1 LRVAVRALSQQE
13 LTRAPVAGLEFLALK
28 GGWNGGVL
36 PNYKEIYASIQGGAL
51 ARSPRPGVKRNKRL
65 SAVQQRTGP
74 KGNAKIH
81 ANVVVK
87 SQKTGVKGGGG
98 SPFNSSLRGPDLWR
112 EIAQQA
118 SVDNEKNVGRLAG
131 RIKYSP
137 GHIVRGREKFNIELL
152 EKELGKN
159 ICLAVAVGT
168 STVAALNVVFCDK
181 VGQQGHEH
189 DGTAHSNLG
198 AWAANFNDQKR
209 GSAFRQRFV

>member
-1 LRVAVRALSQQE
+1 LRVAVRTLSQQE

-74 KGNAKIH
+74 KGNAKIP

-98 SPFNSSLRGPDLWR
+98 VAIQLHPEGPRSMEGDCAAGQRG
-112 EIAQQA
+112 
-118 SVDNEKNVGRLAG
+118 
-131 RIKYSP
+131 
-137 GHIVRGREKFNIELL
+137 
-152 EKELGKN
+152 
-159 ICLAVAVGT
+159 
-168 STVAALNVVFCDK
+168 
-181 VGQQGHEH
+181 
-189 DGTAHSNLG
+189 
-198 AWAANFNDQKR
+198 
-209 GSAFRQRFV
+209 